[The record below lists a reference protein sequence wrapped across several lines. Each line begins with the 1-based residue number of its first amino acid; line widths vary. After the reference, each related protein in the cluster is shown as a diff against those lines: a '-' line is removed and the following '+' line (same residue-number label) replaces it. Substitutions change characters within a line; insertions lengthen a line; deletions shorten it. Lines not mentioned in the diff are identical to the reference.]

1 MPKITKMSSTIDNIG
16 YILIT
21 VLGIAK
27 LISAFYFKKLA
38 VSIFK
43 KKKKKKLI
51 NLMPPVGN
59 LASYL
64 FLSF

>member
-43 KKKKKKLI
+43 KKKKKT
-51 NLMPPVGN
+51 NQSN
-59 LASYL
+59 ASGR
-64 FLSF
+64 

>member
-43 KKKKKKLI
+43 KKKKKLI